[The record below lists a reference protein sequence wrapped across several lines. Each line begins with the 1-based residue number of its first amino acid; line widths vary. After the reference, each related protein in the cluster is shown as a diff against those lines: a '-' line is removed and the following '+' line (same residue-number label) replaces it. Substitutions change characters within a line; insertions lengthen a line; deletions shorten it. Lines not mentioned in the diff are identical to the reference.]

1 MARPRKTSEMLK
13 LAGTYRADRHADREH
28 EPQADGHRKIPD
40 WLDET
45 AVAFWQRV
53 VPELV
58 AMRVAHAV
66 DTDAL
71 AGMSRWYSAWRQ
83 ADEKL
88 QTGDGDSYK
97 RSIEATTAWKNFTA
111 LAAKFGLTPAD
122 RANLS
127 VPPPP
132 LPVDPLNELLQA
144 QSTT

>member
-28 EPQADGHRKIPD
+28 EPQPDGHPKIPD